1 MSVAYQHPTR
11 TPAEMAARVSAG
23 TLVPK
28 QLYVVQDGGEY
39 VIAQALTA
47 NTYTV
52 VGRGKS
58 VPDPAL
64 VAAIRAGSGT
74 GYLSPPE
81 AWEAMAPVALTDA
94 ATIALDLAAGVNF
107 IVTLGGNR
115 TLGNPSNAKP
125 GQQGCITVSR
135 AALQTLSFGSNWRG
149 FDSIDLPTSSGKGFK
164 VVYEVISAARIDF
177 RIAVEL

>member
-81 AWEAMAPVALTDA
+81 AWAAMAPVALTDA
-94 ATIALDLAAGVNF
+94 ATIALDLGSGVGSF
-107 IVTLGGNR
+107 TVTLGGNR
-115 TLGNPSNAKP
+115 TLGNPTNAKP
-125 GQQGCITVSR
+125 GQKFNITASR
-135 AALQTLSFGSNWRG
+135 AAGETLSFGSAYVAMG
-149 FDSIDLPTSSGKGFK
+149 PIALPASGKRFK
-164 VVYEVISAARIDF
+164 VVGEVMSASEVH
-177 RIAVEL
+177 IAIVGEP